1 MFIQIKLPKL
11 PTIYTNITGGMHLQG
26 STLTIVLLDTPSDNP
41 ERWQL
46 VHCAEINMDD
56 KPQLNCAAI
65 DTRQFPI
72 FWHGCS
78 TEVRSIPLLLPAGY
92 NYDDVLAHAEQKF
105 KEIPNHETLQWELWS
120 DDNDSDDSEYEIY
133 VTAKQHVAM
142 IREFLTFDM
151 QNLLESWVPISC
163 LPEHLQQAEILANR
177 QQQND
182 KASCAVAQPALCAA
196 IASVIYGVLNA
207 ESLY

>member
-1 MFIQIKLPKL
+1 MFLQIKLPTL

-41 ERWQL
+41 ERWRL
-46 VHCAEINMDD
+46 VHSAQINMDD
-56 KPQLNCAAI
+56 KPQLNCAELDA
-65 DTRQFPI
+65 RQFPI

-78 TEVRSIPLLLPAGY
+78 TEVRSIPLMLPAGF

-120 DDNDSDDSEYEIY
+120 DDNDSEYEIY
-133 VTAKQHVAM
+133 VTAKQSVAM

-151 QNLLESWVPISC
+151 RNLLESWVPVSC
-163 LPEHLQQAEILANR
+163 LPEHLKQAETLANR
-177 QQQND
+177 QQQQSSSGACN
-182 KASCAVAQPALCAA
+182 APQPALCAA
-196 IASVIYGVLNA
+196 IAAVIYGVLNA